1 MLLISRRTWL
11 ARIAGSSAAL
21 AAGVG
26 YMREALAQGEIKTGV
41 ARASGVVRING
52 KPAAVGAQV
61 NPGDVVETA
70 RGGDAVV
77 VVNRDAYMIRAN
89 STLEFGGGTS
99 KVEQGTL
106 RLLAGKVLSVFVP
119 GNRVNVSTRTAT
131 IGIRGTGL
139 YLECVPDCTYA
150 CTCYG
155 STQLDPLAD
164 PTKGETVKTTYH
176 DSPRYIYASASM
188 SKKGLLIEPAPVV
201 NHTDAELILL
211 ESLVGRKVPFEGEKY

>member
-70 RGGDAVV
+70 RV
-77 VVNRDAYMIRAN
+77 
-89 STLEFGGGTS
+89 
-99 KVEQGTL
+99 
-106 RLLAGKVLSVFVP
+106 LAE
-119 GNRVNVSTRTAT
+119 TRG
-131 IGIRGTGL
+131 IGIEEVAR
-139 YLECVPDCTYA
+139 
-150 CTCYG
+150 
-155 STQLDPLAD
+155 Q
-164 PTKGETVKTTYH
+164 TTANFF
-176 DSPRYIYASASM
+176 RLFA
-188 SKKGLLIEPAPVV
+188 
-201 NHTDAELILL
+201 
-211 ESLVGRKVPFEGEKY
+211 KVPRPAVAAA